1 MIVLDT
7 NILVYAYHPQL
18 PQHNVV
24 KTWLESTLNQR
35 SSIGLVWPAIS
46 GFVRISTNRRI
57 FETPMT
63 SEAATGYV
71 ADLLDYPLVRELH
84 TTDKHWR
91 IFSDLL
97 IDTNSVG
104 DIVADAHIAAIAFEH
119 KASVASCDKDFRRFS
134 DYVKII
140 DPMKKRSLRR

>member
-18 PQHNVV
+18 PQHETV
-24 KTWLESTLNQR
+24 KSWLESVLNQR
-35 SSIGLVWPAIS
+35 SSVGLVWPAIT

-63 SEAATGYV
+63 IKTATGYV

-84 TTDKHWR
+84 TTEKHR
-91 IFSDLL
+91 NIFSRLL
-97 IDTNSVG
+97 IDTGAVG
-104 DIVADAHIAAIAFEH
+104 DIVADAHIAAVAIEH
-119 KASVASCDKDFRRFS
+119 KASVASCDRDFRRFS
-134 DYVKII
+134 DHVKII
-140 DPMKKRSLRR
+140 NPLKA